1 MNVSIYETDKSNIGR
16 AYDLMKMA
24 FAQQRNIIDPEPGIF
39 RNDTIRSLSSEIDR
53 GEKRLVVA
61 LHRTRLMGCV
71 LCGVNQENPTEDF
84 YFGRLAVRP
93 RYFGNGIGR
102 QLVEEVER
110 LAKEEKFLRSTCAVR
125 IALRQNIAMF
135 EKWGYEIVGEGT
147 HTGYAEPTYYKMAKS
162 L

>member
-16 AYDLMKMA
+16 AHELMRLA
-24 FAQQRNIIDPEPGIF
+24 FAQQRNIINPEPGIF
-39 RNDTIRSLSSEIDR
+39 QDTIPSLSSTIDR
-53 GEKRLVVA
+53 GEKRLIVA

-71 LCGVNQENPTEDF
+71 LCGVNKDNPAEDF

-102 QLVEEVER
+102 ELVDEVER

-135 EKWGYEIVGEGT
+135 ERWGYEIVGEGT
-147 HTGYAEPTYYKMAKS
+147 HAGFKEPTYYKMAKN